1 MSTNA
6 SPSPALDAAPL
17 PPVTIVIEWENAID
31 VEDEW
36 TGKAMSALERE
47 LRSVTPRMPARPR
60 VMYLYDEKAVPAGT
74 IESAINR
81 VAPGMREVADIEVL
95 PTPGLSYYKLKNY
108 GIARATTD
116 FSVMLDSD
124 AAPQP
129 GWLQN
134 LLAPFADPEVQA
146 VGGFTVLGYENLLD
160 KTMALSWV
168 FNLKGE
174 REKTAK
180 RHKIHV
186 NNCAVRTDF
195 FRAHPFPDLQ
205 AFKKQCVFWLRGL
218 SAEGH
223 RYVRTPDAMCVHA
236 PHPGYR
242 FLAWRAWTGGMDS
255 DFTGYHS
262 GSRSRAARIGY
273 ALRYFLRKLWRSW
286 RNIMTKGRAVELP
299 VWQRPFAMLISLAY
313 YLVTLVGQLTSAVT
327 RDFDPL
333 PQTRPLTTAS

>member
-1 MSTNA
+1 MS
-6 SPSPALDAAPL
+6 SAAPL
-17 PPVTIVIEWENAID
+17 PAVTLVIEWENAID

-47 LRSVTPRMPARPR
+47 LRAVGPRMPAKPR
-60 VMYLYDEKAVPAGT
+60 VLYLYDQGAVPAGA
-74 IESAINR
+74 IEGAIAR
-81 VAPGMREVADIEVL
+81 VAPGLREVAEIEIV
-95 PTPGLSYYKLKNY
+95 PTPGLSYYKLKNE
-108 GIARATTD
+108 GVALSRTEL
-116 FSVMLDSD
+116 SVMLDSD

-129 GWLQN
+129 GWLEN
-134 LLAPFADPEVQA
+134 LLSPFADPEVQA

-174 REKTAK
+174 RDKTAK

-205 AFKKQCVFWLRGL
+205 AFKKQCVFWLRGI

-223 RYVRTPDAMCVHA
+223 RYVRTPDAVCIHA

-262 GSRSRAARIGY
+262 GSRSRPARIGY
-273 ALRYFLRKLWRSW
+273 ALRYFVRKVWRSW
-286 RNIMTKGRAVELP
+286 RNIVTKGKAVELP
-299 VWQRPFAMLISLAY
+299 MWQRPFAMLIALAY
-313 YLVTLVGQLTSAVT
+313 YLVTLAGQLTSAVT
-327 RDFDPL
+327 RRFEPL
-333 PQTRPLTTAS
+333 PPPRRLPAAS

>member
-1 MSTNA
+1 MS
-6 SPSPALDAAPL
+6 SAAPL
-17 PPVTIVIEWENAID
+17 PAVTLVIEWENAID

-36 TGKAMSALERE
+36 TGKAMAALERE
-47 LRSVTPRMPARPR
+47 MRDVGPRMPARPR
-60 VMYLYDEKAVPAGT
+60 IMYLYDKGAVAEGT
-74 IESAINR
+74 IER
-81 VAPGMREVADIEVL
+81 VLGEVAPGLREVADVEVV
-95 PTPGLSYYKLKNY
+95 PTEGLTYYKLKNF
-108 GIARATTD
+108 GISRATTD
-116 FSVMLDSD
+116 LSVMLDSD

-129 GWLQN
+129 GWLEN
-134 LLAPFADPEVQA
+134 LLSPFADPEVQA

-174 REKTAK
+174 RDKTAK

-205 AFKKQCVFWLRGL
+205 AFKKQCVFWLRGI

-223 RYVRTPDAMCVHA
+223 RYVRTPDAVCIHA

-262 GSRSRAARIGY
+262 GSRSRPARIGY
-273 ALRYFLRKLWRSW
+273 ALRYFVRKLWRSW
-286 RNIMTKGRAVELP
+286 RNIVTKGKAVELP
-299 VWQRPFAMLISLAY
+299 MWQRPFAMLISLAY
-313 YLVTLVGQLTSAVT
+313 YLVTLAGQLTSAVT
-327 RDFDPL
+327 RRFEPL
-333 PQTRPLTTAS
+333 PPPRSLPAAS